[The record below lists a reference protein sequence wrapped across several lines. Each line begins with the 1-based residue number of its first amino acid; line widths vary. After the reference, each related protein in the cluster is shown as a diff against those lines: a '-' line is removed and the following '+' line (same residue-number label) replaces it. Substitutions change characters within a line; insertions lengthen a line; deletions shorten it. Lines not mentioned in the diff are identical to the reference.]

1 MGVQVAQGRGFD
13 PLFAGVVSSATFRE
27 GTFSQMLL
35 LILLAETSIQLV
47 PDGTILLHIALILIM
62 IAVLNRTLFQPINRI
77 LAEREKRGIG
87 ALAEAE
93 EMERR
98 VSLGKKQYSD
108 ALKSAR
114 ASGYKLA
121 EEKRSEELR
130 EREQRLASL
139 KAEIEAAL
147 LQERT
152 VIEKQAGEA
161 RREFD
166 PLTLANRIRDQILKP
181 LGDSGR
187 AD

>member
-1 MGVQVAQGRGFD
+1 M
-13 PLFAGVVSSATFRE
+13 P
-27 GTFSQMLL
+27 L

-62 IAVLNRTLFQPINRI
+62 IAVLNRTLFEPINRI

-108 ALKSAR
+108 ALRSAR

-121 EEKRSEELR
+121 EERRSEDLR
-130 EREQRLASL
+130 EREQRLSSL

-152 VIEKQAGEA
+152 VIERQVSEA
-161 RREFD
+161 RGEFD
-166 PLTLANRIRDQILKP
+166 PVMLAKRIRDQILRP
-181 LGDSGR
+181 LSDTGR
-187 AD
+187 VD